1 MTDKDEK
8 RKEQELIDG
17 IFRTTPGIILVLD
30 AEGKIVSL
38 NPYLEELSGYEL
50 AEVKGENWFE
60 VFLPDRERIRIGQVF
75 IDTIKDLDT
84 SGTINTITTRDGRE
98 IPIEWHNRTLK
109 DESDSII
116 GVVSIGQDISE
127 RVRADE
133 LKRIQ
138 RDLALAI
145 GSTSSLDDVL
155 NRLLEAVLQI
165 EGIDSGGVY
174 LADIHTGDLDMVT
187 HRGLSQEFVDEVAH
201 YGKDSPQGQIVHA
214 GKSVYREYPSVPAER
229 MDVLRAEGLH
239 AALVIPIMFEGEVV
253 ATLNLASH
261 TKETIPP
268 DAREALETIAAQV
281 GGAVAHVRAEEAL
294 RASEAEKRL
303 ILNSVSELVNYKDTD
318 LRIIWI
324 NQAGAAL
331 FNLKPEDMV
340 GRQCYEFWGDGTR
353 PCPGCSAEKVI
364 ETGELQDSEMVTPDG
379 RMWQI
384 RSYPVKDANKEVVG
398 IVEISQDITER
409 KHAEENLVRLQK
421 LESLSVLAGGIA
433 HDFNNLLMGILGYAE
448 IAKMELGRESPALQS
463 VEQIERSAL
472 HAADLTKQMLAYSG
486 KGQFVVEPID
496 LSKLID
502 EMDHLLMAAISK
514 KSLLKFNLEKNL
526 PAIEADATQVRQIL
540 MNLVT
545 NASDAIGDKSG
556 IINVTTGVMDCDKD
570 YLSSTY
576 LKEELEEG
584 LYVFLEVADT
594 GIGMDDQTAAK
605 IFDPFFTTKFAG
617 RGLGL
622 AAVLGII
629 RGHGGAIEVNTESGK
644 GTSMRVL
651 FPCSE
656 KDAVELKKE
665 ETQKQVMREGVT
677 ILVVDDEESVR
688 AVSKLLL
695 EKAGANVITACDG
708 REGLEV
714 LKEHAGDIDVVL
726 LDMTMPHM
734 SGREAF
740 AEMRKIKP
748 NIRIV
753 LASGYTEQDV
763 TDKFE
768 GKGLAGFI
776 QKPYHPGE
784 LVKKM
789 VEVLG
794 D

>member
-1 MTDKDEK
+1 MSDKDER

-17 IFRTTPGIILVLD
+17 IFKTTPGIILILD
-30 AEGKIVSL
+30 AEGRIVSF

-50 AEVKGENWFE
+50 AEVKGENWFK
-60 VFLPDRERIRIGQVF
+60 VFLPHRERNRIGDVF
-75 IDTIKDLDT
+75 TDTIKELDT
-84 SGTINTITTRDGRE
+84 SGT
-98 IPIEWHNRTLK
+98 NRTLK

-116 GVVSIGQDISE
+116 GVVSIGHDISG
-127 RVRADE
+127 RVRAE
-133 LKRIQ
+133 WLKRIQ
-138 RDLALAI
+138 RDLAIAI
-145 GSTSSLDDVL
+145 GSTSNLDDVL
-155 NRLLEAVLQI
+155 NRFLEAVLQI

-174 LADIHTGDLDMVT
+174 LADIHTGDLDVVT

-201 YGKDSPQGQIVHA
+201 YDKDSPQGQIVYG
-214 GKSVYREYPSVPAER
+214 GKSVYREYPSVSTVREN
-229 MDVLRAEGLH
+229 VLRAEGLH
-239 AALVIPIMFEGEVV
+239 ALLVIPIMFEGEVV
-253 ATLNLASH
+253 AALNLASH
-261 TKETIPP
+261 TNEVIPP
-268 DAREALETIAAQV
+268 DVREALEMIAVQV
-281 GGAVAHVRAEEAL
+281 GGAVARVRAVEAL
-294 RASEAEKRL
+294 RASEAEKQL
-303 ILNSVSELVNYKDTD
+303 ILDSVSELVNYKDRD
-318 LRIIWI
+318 FKIIWV
-324 NQAGAAL
+324 NKAGAAL
-331 FNLKPEDMV
+331 FNMKPEEMV
-340 GRQCYEFWGDGTR
+340 GRQCYEFWGDGTK

-364 ETGELQDSEMVTPDG
+364 ETGELNDSEMVTPDG

-384 RSYPVKDANKEVVG
+384 RSYPVKDVNKEVIGV
-398 IVEISQDITER
+398 VEISQDISDR
-409 KHAEENLVRLQK
+409 KQAEETLMRLQK

-514 KSLLKFNLEKNL
+514 KSLLKFNLEKTL

-545 NASDAIGDKSG
+545 NASDAIGDSSG
-556 IINVTTGVMDCDKD
+556 IINITTGAMDCDKN

-605 IFDPFFTTKFAG
+605 IFDPFFTTKFTG

-629 RGHGGAIEVNTESGK
+629 RGHYGAVKVSTEPGK
-644 GTSMRVL
+644 GTTIRVL
-651 FPCSE
+651 FPCTE
-656 KDAVELKKE
+656 KDAVEGKAGD
-665 ETQKQVMREGVT
+665 TSKQVLREGVT

-695 EKAGANVITACDG
+695 EKAGANVITANDG
-708 REGLEV
+708 HDGVEILRGNPD
-714 LKEHAGDIDVVL
+714 GIDAVL
-726 LDMTMPHM
+726 LDMTMPRM
-734 SGREAF
+734 DGQEAF

-748 NIRIV
+748 DIRIV
-753 LASGYTEQDV
+753 LTSGYTEQDV

-789 VEVLG
+789 VDVLG

>member
-1 MTDKDEK
+1 MSDKDGL
-8 RKEQELIDG
+8 RKEQELIDS

-30 AEGKIVSL
+30 AEGKIVSF

-50 AEVKGENWFE
+50 AEVKGEDWFK
-60 VFLPDRERIRIGQVF
+60 VFLPDQERNRIGLVF
-75 IDTIKDLDT
+75 TDTIKDLDT

-109 DESDSII
+109 DETDSVI
-116 GVVSIGQDISE
+116 GVVSIGQDISG
-127 RVRADE
+127 RVRAE
-133 LKRIQ
+133 RLKRIQ

-155 NRLLEAVLQI
+155 NRLLEAVLKI

-174 LADIHTGDLDMVT
+174 LADIHTGDLDIVT
-187 HRGLSQEFVDEVAH
+187 HSGLSQNFVDEVTH
-201 YGKDSPQGQIVHA
+201 YDKDSPQGQIVYA
-214 GKSVYREYPSVPAER
+214 GKTVYREYPSVFSER
-229 MDVLRAEGLH
+229 EDVLRAEGLH
-239 AALVIPIMFEGEVV
+239 ALLVIPIIFEEEVV
-253 ATLNLASH
+253 AALNLASH
-261 TKETIPP
+261 TNEIIPP

-281 GGAVAHVRAEEAL
+281 GGAVARVRAVEAL
-294 RASEAEKRL
+294 RASEAEKLL
-303 ILNSVSELVNYKDTD
+303 ILDSVSELVNYQDKD
-318 LRIIWI
+318 LRVKWA
-324 NQAGAAL
+324 NRAGAESLGMKA
-331 FNLKPEDMV
+331 EEVV
-340 GRQCYEFWGDGTR
+340 GRYCYELWAGR
-353 PCPGCSAEKVI
+353 SEPCPGCPVQKAI
-364 ETGELQDSEMVTPDG
+364 DTGEPQENEMHTPDG
-379 RMWQI
+379 KIWHVRG
-384 RSYPVKDANKEVVG
+384 YPVTDINGEIVGAVEVT
-398 IVEISQDITER
+398 QDITDR
-409 KHAEENLVRLQK
+409 KHAEEILMRLQK
-421 LESLSVLAGGIA
+421 FESLSVLAGGIA
-433 HDFNNLLMGILGYAE
+433 HDFNNLLMGILGYSE
-448 IAKMELGRESPALQS
+448 IAKMELGRESPALHS
-463 VEQIERSAL
+463 LEQIERSAL

-545 NASDAIGDKSG
+545 NASDAIGDRSG
-556 IINVTTGVMDCDKD
+556 IINVTTGAMDCDKN

-594 GIGMDDQTAAK
+594 GIGMNEETAAK
-605 IFDPFFTTKFAG
+605 IFDPFFTTKFTG

-629 RGHGGAIEVNTESGK
+629 RGHNGAVKVSTEPGK
-644 GTSMRVL
+644 GTAIRVL

-656 KDAVELKKE
+656 KDAVEREKK
-665 ETQKQVMREGVT
+665 ETQKQVLREGAT

-695 EKAGANVITACDG
+695 EKAGANVITANDG
-708 REGLEV
+708 HDGVEILRGNP
-714 LKEHAGDIDVVL
+714 GGIDAVL
-726 LDMTMPHM
+726 LDMTMPRM
-734 SGREAF
+734 SGQEVF
-740 AEMRKIKP
+740 VEMRKIKP
-748 NIRIV
+748 DIRIV
-753 LASGYTEQDV
+753 LTSGYTEQEV

-768 GKGLAGFI
+768 GKRLAGFI
-776 QKPYHPGE
+776 QKPYRPGE